1 MAKIKAPLFSLDAT
15 GTLDKNI
22 TYKGKLRDQI
32 AQKYS
37 KPGDVNPFESSPRQK
52 DQRSIIRL
60 ITIHWQ
66 CMSSID
72 KLSWEN
78 AAKDVRFKGTGY
90 HYFLHMAQQNLTQ
103 YLGLVGYWSMNYNI
117 NDKIPD
123 LSGNGN
129 HGTLSPIYPC
139 DCPTLVDSFD
149 KKHGKAAS
157 FDGLNDHISLGLSPS
172 LSNLTSYTYALLLSK
187 NINGDYQSLITR
199 YSIWFNSLFVYGN
212 AYLRAFKAYSVT
224 TAQSITASTLSDD
237 LWYFIVSTYDEN
249 TDRLIHIYINGIE
262 ASYSIHIPSVGI
274 LSPDDPYVSTIS
286 KINRPLKGI
295 IDDLRIYNRALSPLE
310 IKRQFQCYNLN

>member
-37 KPGDVNPFESSPRQK
+37 KPGDKNPFESSPRQK

-66 CMSSID
+66 CMSSAD

-103 YLGLVGYWSMNYNI
+103 YLGLVGYWSMNYSI
-117 NDKIPD
+117 DDKIPD

-129 HGTLSPIYPC
+129 HGILSPIYPC

-149 KKHGKAAS
+149 KKHGKAISLNGLSTFLLVPHCTLLNPSTFWTMSFLLYFRNGAATYMFVNKGIMTLNNFFYSRVQANILYFVIKDGINYLDVLTPFPSAYNNTWTRIFLLKNDHTTYIYLNGVFKAS
-157 FDGLNDHISLGLSPS
+157 NSNPAIGSITTTDSLSIGRDLRGHSYTDGLIDEVTVWNRFLS
-172 LSNLTSYTYALLLSK
+172 
-187 NINGDYQSLITR
+187 
-199 YSIWFNSLFVYGN
+199 
-212 AYLRAFKAYSVT
+212 
-224 TAQSITASTLSDD
+224 
-237 LWYFIVSTYDEN
+237 E
-249 TDRLIHIYINGIE
+249 
-262 ASYSIHIPSVGI
+262 
-274 LSPDDPYVSTIS
+274 
-286 KINRPLKGI
+286 
-295 IDDLRIYNRALSPLE
+295 LE
-310 IKRQFQCYNLN
+310 IKKYSSLV